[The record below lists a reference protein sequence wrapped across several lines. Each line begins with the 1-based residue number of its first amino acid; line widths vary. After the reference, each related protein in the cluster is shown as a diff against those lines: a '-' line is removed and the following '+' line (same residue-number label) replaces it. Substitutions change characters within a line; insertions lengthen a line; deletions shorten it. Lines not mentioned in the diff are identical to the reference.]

1 LPARV
6 ERLIWHQLFSRAGQ
20 DAAVIV
26 AMRVSRDD
34 VGWREDSSLRGSNE
48 CSSRKA
54 IWVHAELA
62 SVHSQLTGR
71 ADDSLSRRNQAEL
84 MHMRG
89 RSPGRTLGRYLRPD
103 GYGTLLL
110 LIVASIL
117 LVAVASDVNDLTR
130 VLWLALTGGSL
141 LVALRASGARPRILA
156 AGALLVGAVL
166 LISPVM
172 HVFGGKAPAA
182 VFDNAAAALLLVG
195 AAVAIGRRLARHP
208 VIAISTVLGAVCLY
222 LLVGM
227 FFGALFAL
235 LGDLEGG
242 HFFAATG
249 TTTIDYLYFSFST
262 MTTVG
267 DGTLTPQGNLER
279 MLAVSEAV
287 AGQLYLVTVIAFLAA
302 NFGHT
307 ARRRPESDRARSGG
321 YAGRASRSSRGRP
334 RRRVGRHGAVPTR

>member
-1 LPARV
+1 
-6 ERLIWHQLFSRAGQ
+6 
-20 DAAVIV
+20 
-26 AMRVSRDD
+26 
-34 VGWREDSSLRGSNE
+34 
-48 CSSRKA
+48 
-54 IWVHAELA
+54 
-62 SVHSQLTGR
+62 
-71 ADDSLSRRNQAEL
+71 

-141 LVALRASGARPRILA
+141 LVALRASGARSRVLA
-156 AGALLVGAVL
+156 AGAVLVGAVL

-195 AAVAIGRRLARHP
+195 AAVASGRRLARHP

-242 HFFAATG
+242 NFFASATG

-302 NFGHT
+302 NFGHA
-307 ARRRPESDRARSGG
+307 ARRRPESDRARSGR
-321 YAGRASRSSRGRP
+321 YAGRASVSGRGRP